1 MSVVAAQAFFCFPFD
16 FQFPIGWPTAGCWHM
31 KFSTATWQLFNFNG
45 QSGRNLQ
52 SYLMRRIVKSLQTIA
67 KRSSESKCQKHGFK
81 NVVAEANFPRDQNP
95 ARNPLSDHHSAHK
108 KQHHVP
114 MLLLV
119 PPNPKSTDVMSRPP
133 KPYRCESAPM
143 SMDQSAPMSMDPCPG
158 PPLTPTPLT
167 PCPGPQ
173 NPKGVSLCLCSW
185 SRAPSPP

>member
-16 FQFPIGWPTAGCWHM
+16 FQFPIGWPTA
-31 KFSTATWQLFNFNG
+31 KTWRFIPRPG
-45 QSGRNLQ
+45 
-52 SYLMRRIVKSLQTIA
+52 A
-67 KRSSESKCQKHGFK
+67 
-81 NVVAEANFPRDQNP
+81 RDQNP
-95 ARNPLSDHHSAHK
+95 ARNPLSDHHSVHK

-114 MLLLV
+114 MLLLF
-119 PPNPKSTDVMSRPP
+119 PPHPKSTDVMSRPP

-143 SMDQSAPMSMDPCPG
+143 SMDQTAPMSMDPCPG
-158 PPLTPTPLT
+158 TPLTPTPLT

>member
-16 FQFPIGWPTAGCWHM
+16 FQFPIGWPTA
-31 KFSTATWQLFNFNG
+31 KTWRFIPRPG
-45 QSGRNLQ
+45 
-52 SYLMRRIVKSLQTIA
+52 A
-67 KRSSESKCQKHGFK
+67 
-81 NVVAEANFPRDQNP
+81 RDQNP

-108 KQHHVP
+108 KQHHVITYVA
-114 MLLLV
+114 LLF

-143 SMDQSAPMSMDPCPG
+143 SMDQSAPMSMDPCPES
-158 PPLTPTPLT
+158 PLTPSPLT
-167 PCPGPQ
+167 PCPGPQNPKGVLAPTHLMVPCPGSPLTPSPLTPGPGPQ